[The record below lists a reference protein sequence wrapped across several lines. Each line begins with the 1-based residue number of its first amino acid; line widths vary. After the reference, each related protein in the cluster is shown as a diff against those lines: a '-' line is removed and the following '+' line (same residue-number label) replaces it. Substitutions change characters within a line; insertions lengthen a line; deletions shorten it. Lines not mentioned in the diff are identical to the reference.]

1 MSFSNPSV
9 VELTVITQKN
19 KDGHLL
25 KNFFLLV
32 TRSAPPTFPAKR
44 DLKGKGKH
52 WPVT

>member
-9 VELTVITQKN
+9 VELTLINQKN

-25 KNFFLLV
+25 KNLFLLG
-32 TRSAPPTFPAKR
+32 TRSTLPTFPAKR